1 MSDTSRPRSYSVYGL
16 VLQTDLDFA
25 DILPLSPKPADLVYR
40 VSQSPDTWAQAE
52 MVFDSPY
59 LLPDGSPHLQ
69 IWRRGDALRVRLP
82 QLATYDL
89 TPTSI
94 VCYPRLGVSETTLQL
109 NLLAD
114 GLALWLELRGC
125 LTLHASAVVVEG
137 GAVGWLSHSG
147 NGKSTL
153 AATFV
158 QAGYP
163 LLTDDIL
170 PVETRGDLFSA
181 RPGYPRMR
189 LWENEAQHFLGHYA
203 DLAKVHPAIVKRW
216 VPIGADGMGTF
227 CDAAQPLR
235 CLYVPERRAPTDAN
249 AEIEIA
255 PVSARDA
262 VIDLIRYSF
271 ESYVVEA
278 LGLQA
283 RRLDLFA
290 RLARQIPVRRLSY
303 PSGLPYLAQVRAA
316 ILDDLRNLGSR

>member
-1 MSDTSRPRSYSVYGL
+1 MSDAPQPKSYAIYGL
-16 VLQTDLDFA
+16 VLQTNVDLDN
-25 DILPLSPKPADLVYR
+25 LLSPSHEPADLIYT
-40 VSQSPDTWAQAE
+40 VSQSLAAWEQAE

-69 IWRRGDALRVRLP
+69 LWRQGDATRVRLP

-94 VCYPRLGVSETTLQL
+94 LCYPIGGVSETTLQL

-125 LTLHASAVVVEG
+125 LTLHASAVVVDG

-170 PVETRGDLFSA
+170 PVETRGDIFIGRS
-181 RPGYPRMR
+181 GYPRMR

-203 DLAKVHPAIVKRW
+203 DLAKVHPTITKRW
-216 VPIGADGMGTF
+216 VPIGADGIGAF
-227 CDAAQPLR
+227 CDTAQPLR
-235 CLYVPERRAPTDAN
+235 CLYVPERREPVEAGTA
-249 AEIEIA
+249 IEIA
-255 PVSARDA
+255 PISARDA
-262 VIDLIRYSF
+262 VVDLIRYSF
-271 ESYVVEA
+271 ESYAIEA
-278 LGLQA
+278 LGLQT

-290 RLARQIPVRRLSY
+290 RLARQVPIRRLRY
-303 PSGLPYLAQVRAA
+303 PSGLEYLPRVRAA
-316 ILDDLRNLGSR
+316 LLDDLRNPVSA